1 MTLKNEIAQEAAQ
14 IPAAIALLLAA
25 LFVGITLFI
34 AFWHKRRAKRL
45 RRKAQKQHGKWN
57 WGLFWAAVLFIGF
70 GAYFLFLGFDDR

>member
-1 MTLKNEIAQEAAQ
+1 MMLKTQIAQHAAQ
-14 IPAAIALLLAA
+14 IPAAVALLLAA

-45 RRKAQKQHGKWN
+45 RRKAKKQHRKWN

-70 GAYFLFLGFDDR
+70 GAYFMFLGLDDR